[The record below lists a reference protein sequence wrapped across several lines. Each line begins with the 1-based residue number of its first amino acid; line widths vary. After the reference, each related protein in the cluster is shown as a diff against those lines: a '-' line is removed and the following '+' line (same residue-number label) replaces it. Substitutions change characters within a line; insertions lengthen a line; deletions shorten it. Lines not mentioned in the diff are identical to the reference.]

1 MVQLILTQTYTTM
14 KFYFAS
20 LSTLF
25 LLFLVNIV
33 NAQQVTI
40 EGYVYEENNRGYLNE
55 VKIMVLKL
63 PIKSVVA
70 KDVYS
75 NLEGKFEIVLPAG
88 EDYLVRATK
97 DIFQTKEITISTKG
111 TDAKVFAKLEMA
123 RKPGYLFEATLAEK
137 RTSPDQE
144 VDAIQ
149 GSLIEIYNNT
159 TEEEVLVLENHPDPA
174 FSYTFEQGNHYTIMI
189 RKDGY
194 LAKRIEA
201 YVNINGCI
209 VCIDGVRQAGPGVV
223 DVMTHGFDMGTLLAN
238 IELDKADLNTK
249 IAVDNI
255 YYDLAKWDIRPEAAK
270 ELDKVVTLMNDN
282 PEIIVELGSHTDSRG
297 GDSYNLDLS
306 QKRAN
311 AAVEY
316 ITQVGNITTDRI
328 LSKGYG
334 ETKLVNRCKNGVK
347 CSERRHQMN
356 RRTML
361 TIVGF
366 KPKKRAWK
374 SLEMIVREEN
384 FMKESGDFVGG
395 QIKIGEDGTAIR
407 SDGTRVK
414 IDDVIET
421 IPAAK
426 KVAVKKVKTPQIKE
440 VPQVQEEIIAETQ
453 ILTQVEIQK
462 QTQVQAQAEV
472 KRQVQIQ
479 KQISEEKKS
488 NEVIGLLQE
497 AKIIDPSTGEI
508 GEVLVSKGS
517 TNTQAQP
524 TIESQSTGQV
534 QVQEVQVSTNQ
545 VNVSQ
550 STGTVTGQ
558 VNTQSSGQVST
569 QSSIQGNSNVSRHSH
584 QLLPSNYSGYKV
596 EVITSPTELTAE
608 HPIFHNYGPVTVER
622 TPDGRF
628 AYLLGDF
635 TSERIAVYFLNNS
648 VIDDYGSAKL
658 VEFVG
663 GKRNYR

>member
-1 MVQLILTQTYTTM
+1 M
-14 KFYFAS
+14 KFTFAS
-20 LSTLF
+20 LSTFLL
-25 LLFLVNIV
+25 LLFLNIGY
-33 NAQQVTI
+33 AQQVTI

-97 DIFQTKEITISTKG
+97 DIFQTKEITVSTKG
-111 TDAKVFAKLEMA
+111 GDEKVYAKLEMA

-137 RTSPDQE
+137 RTNPDQQ

-223 DVMTHGFDMGTLLAN
+223 DVLTQGFEMGTLLAN
-238 IELDKADLNTK
+238 IELDRADLNTK

-316 ITQVGNITTDRI
+316 ITSIGGITTDRI
-328 LSKGYG
+328 QSKGYG
-334 ETKLVNRCKNGVK
+334 ETQLVNRCKNGVK
-347 CSERRHQMN
+347 CSERRHQQN
-356 RRTML
+356 RRTEL
-361 TIVGF
+361 KIVGF

-374 SLEMIVREEN
+374 SLQMIIREEQ

-395 QIKIGEDGTAIR
+395 QIKIGEDGTAMK
-407 SDGTRVK
+407 SQSSRVK

-421 IPAAK
+421 IKPSK
-426 KVAVKKVKTPQIKE
+426 DVVDTPNEVPNDIEVPKVQEQIITQSQPQISDDEKMNE
-440 VPQVQEEIIAETQ
+440 AIA
-453 ILTQVEIQK
+453 ILQD
-462 QTQVQAQAEV
+462 AQ
-472 KRQVQIQ
+472 
-479 KQISEEKKS
+479 
-488 NEVIGLLQE
+488 
-497 AKIIDPSTGEI
+497 IIDPTTGEI
-508 GEVLVSKGS
+508 GEVLVSKGKE
-517 TNTQAQP
+517 TENQVEVQAQ
-524 TIESQSTGQV
+524 TQV
-534 QVQEVQVSTNQ
+534 QTQVA
-545 VNVSQ
+545 SQ
-550 STGTVTGQ
+550 GQMGKEQLKTQQNTGGVIQGQ
-558 VNTQSSGQVST
+558 TQSGTDQNRGQIKTNATKYV
-569 QSSIQGNSNVSRHSH
+569 H
-584 QLLPSNYSGYKV
+584 QLLPVNYSGYKV
-596 EVITSPTELTAE
+596 EVITSATELTAD
-608 HPIFHNYGPVTVER
+608 HPIFHNYGPVTIER
-622 TPDGRF
+622 MNDGGF
-628 AYLLGDF
+628 SYLLGDF
-635 TSERIAVYFLNNS
+635 TTERIAVYFLNNS
-648 VIDDYGSAKL
+648 IIDDYSTAKL
-658 VEFVG
+658 VEFAG
-663 GKRNYR
+663 GKRIFR

>member
-1 MVQLILTQTYTTM
+1 M
-14 KFYFAS
+14 KFTFVS
-20 LSTLF
+20 LSTLL
-25 LLFLVNIV
+25 LLFLANIGQ
-33 NAQQVTI
+33 AQQVTI

-70 KDVYS
+70 KDIYS

-97 DIFQTKEITISTKG
+97 DIFKTKEVTVSTKG
-111 TDAKVFAKLEMA
+111 SDAKVYAKLEME

-137 RTSPDQE
+137 RTNPDQV

-159 TEEEVLVLENHPDPA
+159 TEKEELVLENHPDPA

-209 VCIDGVRQAGPGVV
+209 VCIDGVRNAGPGVV

-238 IELDKADLNTK
+238 IELDRADLNTK

-255 YYDLAKWDIRPEAAK
+255 YYDLAKWDIREEAAE

-316 ITQVGNITTDRI
+316 ITQVGGITTDRI
-328 LSKGYG
+328 QSKGYG
-334 ETKLVNRCKNGVK
+334 ETQLVNRCKNGVK
-347 CSERRHQMN
+347 CSESKHQKN
-356 RRTML
+356 RRTEL
-361 TIVGF
+361 KIVGF

-384 FMKESGDFVGG
+384 FMKESGDFVSG

-407 SDGTRVK
+407 SDGSRVK
-414 IDDVIET
+414 IDDVIEK
-421 IPAAK
+421 IPLSE
-426 KVAVKKVKTPQIKE
+426 KVVKTKVETPQVKE
-440 VPQVQEEIIAETQ
+440 VPQVQEEIIAQTQ
-453 ILTQVEIQK
+453 IQTQAPIQQKTQVEIQAEMQRK
-462 QTQVQAQAEV
+462 AQA
-472 KRQVQIQ
+472 Q
-479 KQISEEKKS
+479 KQISEEQKV
-488 NEVIGLLQE
+488 NEAIGLLQD
-497 AKIIDPSTGEI
+497 AKIIDPTTGEI
-508 GEVLVSKGS
+508 GEVLVSKGNIS
-517 TNTQAQP
+517 TQTQT
-524 TIESQSTGQV
+524 TIERQATEQMRQQT
-534 QVQEVQVSTNQ
+534 QVQEVQVATNQ
-545 VNVSQ
+545 GNVSQ
-550 STGTVTGQ
+550 SSGTVSGQ
-558 VNTQSSGQVST
+558 INTQSTGRVAT
-569 QSSIQGNSNVSRHSH
+569 PSSAQINASKYVH

-596 EVITSPTELTAE
+596 EVVTSVEELTAD

-622 TPDGRF
+622 TPDGGF

-648 VIDDYGSAKL
+648 IIDDYGSAKL

-663 GKRNYR
+663 GKRIYR